1 MRVKTI
7 LAAGALATL
16 ALTSAA
22 LTSAAMTSSAMA
34 ADKDARCTDQPR
46 EQWMSKDAA
55 KAKATALGYEVRRV
69 KVEDG
74 CYEIYAFDSNK
85 AKVEI
90 FMNPVSGELVNRKD
104 DD

>member
-7 LAAGALATL
+7 LATGALATL
-16 ALTSAA
+16 VLTSAA
-22 LTSAAMTSSAMA
+22 FSPAAMAG
-34 ADKDARCTDQPR
+34 DKGARCTDQPR
-46 EQWMSKDAA
+46 EQWMSEDAA
-55 KAKATALGYEVRRV
+55 KAKAVALGYEVRRV

-74 CYEIYAFDSNK
+74 CYEIYAFDKNK